1 MLEMSAEL
9 QQHQTLEYA
18 SKTAIPA
25 LRWDEVG
32 LCKVAAGYPVC
43 SEAWH
48 VFRCDSETA
57 FLFPKGRGF
66 QDHLLSLL
74 LFLPSRYEEER
85 LKARRERSV
94 RSGQYSGRV
103 GAGAELGQG
112 WGKPAASTQLGP
124 MSRTHVFQSPAFSRR
139 VPSLLQPIITIL
151 SLNFNIVSM
160 WIIQIII

>member
-94 RSGQYSGRV
+94 RSGQYSGWV

-124 MSRTHVFQSPAFSRR
+124 MSHTHVFQSPAFSRR
-139 VPSLLQPIITIL
+139 IGVRPRLESRLPC
-151 SLNFNIVSM
+151 SVSV
-160 WIIQIII
+160 